1 MRLDKAIEAG
11 MGMSDDSWERHANPW
26 SVWTRLMSVPAFA
39 LAVWSREW
47 VGWWSLI
54 PIAMVVGFLFLNT
67 RIFSPATDIGRWET
81 RAIMGERLWLK
92 RKEAPLPHHHA
103 RATFWIVAGSSLGV
117 VPLIGGL
124 YWLDA
129 WATMLG
135 VVMMVGG
142 QLWFL
147 DRLAWL
153 YADSAASTQ
162 QG

>member
-1 MRLDKAIEAG
+1 MRLDTAIETG
-11 MGMSDDSWERHANPW
+11 MGMTDDAWLRHANPW

-47 VGWWSLI
+47 IGWWCVV
-54 PIAMVVGFLFLNT
+54 PIGLVVGFLWLNT
-67 RIFSPATDIGRWET
+67 RIFPPATDANKWET

-92 RKEAPLPHHHA
+92 RKEAPLPAHHA
-103 RATFWIVAGSSLGV
+103 RATSWIVAGSSIGV
-117 VPLIGGL
+117 LPLIAGL
-124 YWLDA
+124 YWLDV
-129 WATMLG
+129 WATVLG
-135 VVMMVGG
+135 IVMIVGG

-153 YADSAASTQ
+153 HADSAAHTG